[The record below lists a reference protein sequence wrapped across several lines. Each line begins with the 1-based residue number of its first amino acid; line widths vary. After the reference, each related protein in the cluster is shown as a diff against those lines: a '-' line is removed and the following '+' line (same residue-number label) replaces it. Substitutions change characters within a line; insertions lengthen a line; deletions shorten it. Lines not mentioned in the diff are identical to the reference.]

1 MQDAFGIAIS
11 PPRFDDTPRW
21 LAVSGVGRC
30 LLAGRPDSYAG
41 VSFVISAAPR
51 RSNAPVSPAGDD
63 ATESRLR
70 PLSALEPHL
79 LRVSIPASLCLLV
92 SRLSKA
98 QLGLR

>member
-1 MQDAFGIAIS
+1 MREFIS
-11 PPRFDDTPRW
+11 SYPQRH
-21 LAVSGVGRC
+21 AVAM
-30 LLAGRPDSYAG
+30 LP
-41 VSFVISAAPR
+41 
-51 RSNAPVSPAGDD
+51 SPAGDD

-92 SRLSKA
+92 SRLTKA